1 MSRIDKESM
10 KALFHEPRT
19 VQSFSDQE
27 VTDQELREIYD
38 ITRMG
43 ATAFNSQPLRITWVR
58 STEARQRLVPL
69 MAEGN
74 QARVSSAPVTA
85 ILSADKKWHRRFS
98 EFAPQ
103 AAALE
108 SMFESQPEVSA
119 STGMNNANMQAGYF
133 LTAVRA
139 LGLDAG
145 PMSGADFAAIEKEF
159 LADKDQTPFL
169 IVNIGHG
176 GETSYPRGVRFEF
189 EDATSTL

>member
-139 LGLDAG
+139 VGLDAG
-145 PMSGADFAAIEKEF
+145 PMSGADFVAIEKEF
-159 LADKDQTPFL
+159 FADKDQTPFL

>member
-1 MSRIDKESM
+1 MARINEESIQ
-10 KALFHEPRT
+10 ALFHEPRT
-19 VQSFSDQE
+19 VQSFSNQE
-27 VTDQELREIYD
+27 VTDQELRDIYE

-43 ATAFNSQPLRITWVR
+43 ATAFNSQPLRITWVH
-58 STEARQRLVPL
+58 SAEARERLVPF
-69 MAEGN
+69 MSEGN

-85 ILSADKKWHRRFS
+85 ILSVDKKWHKRFA

-108 SMFESQPEVSA
+108 SMFDSQTELRA

-139 LGLDAG
+139 LGLDSG
-145 PMSGADFAAIEKEF
+145 PMSGADFTAIEKEF
-159 LADKDQTPFL
+159 FADKDQTPFL
-169 IVNIGHG
+169 VVNIGHG
-176 GETSYPRGVRFEF
+176 GETSYPRGVRFDF

>member
-159 LADKDQTPFL
+159 LADKNQTPCL
-169 IVNIGHG
+169 IVNIGHD
-176 GETSYPRGVRFEF
+176 GETSYPRGVRYEF